1 MTSHMYIVLDSDLKL
16 DTNALSYEC
25 IKLSALFH
33 KTFYENLSLMRK
45 KTTDMFDEWNKMGN
59 KTCVIF
65 TTKEVIH
72 DLNKK
77 YNYIASFDCWCVKY
91 DSHSIVFSP
100 TTLTNCPKELF
111 LEKKEKVFCLNLEKI
126 TKIKPHCI
134 VARCNQGQKKSGVEK
149 GGDILLSLFKGT
161 VQKSFVD
168 LHEFNTLDGY
178 SSVTNLVIEA
188 QKHYEVPVTLGGDHS
203 LGLATVSGSLV
214 SYNNNVLV
222 IWIDAHGDINT
233 PKTSPTGSTHG
244 MPVAGLMRFA
254 KNTLIDSKYKLD
266 PKNIIYYGVRDLDMG
281 EIETIAKHGIHLA
294 KTLDEVYE
302 KINKYDNVHISFDV
316 DSIDPKIMPC
326 TGVKADNG
334 INPMDAK
341 AIIEYTL
348 SRDKLVALDV
358 VELNPDIEKESLDS
372 CVEIVADVIAG
383 VCL

>member
-1 MTSHMYIVLDSDLKL
+1 MTSHMYIVLDSELEL
-16 DTNALSYEC
+16 DTNAISYEC
-25 IKLSALFH
+25 IKLSSLFH
-33 KTFYENLSLMRK
+33 KTLYENLSLIKK
-45 KTTDMFDEWNKMGN
+45 KTTEMFDEWNISAN
-59 KTCVIF
+59 KTCIIF
-65 TTKEVIH
+65 TSKKVINE
-72 DLNKK
+72 LNKE
-77 YNYIASFDCWCVKY
+77 YNYPASLECWCVKY
-91 DSHSIVFSP
+91 DKHSLVFSP
-100 TTLTNCPKELF
+100 VSDDICPKELIS
-111 LEKKEKVFCLNLEKI
+111 LKKEKNLNLDKI

-134 VARCNQGQKKSGVEK
+134 IARCNQGQKKSGVEK
-149 GGDILLSLFKGT
+149 GGDILLSLFKDT

-168 LHEFNTLDGY
+168 LHEFNTIDGY

-188 QKHYEVPVTLGGDHS
+188 QKHHEVPVTLGGDHS

-233 PKTSPTGSTHG
+233 PKTSPTGNTHG

-266 PKNIIYYGVRDLDMG
+266 PKNIIYYGVRDLDKG
-281 EIETIAKHGIHLA
+281 EVETIAKHGIHLA
-294 KTLDEVYE
+294 KTLDEVYD

-334 INPMDAK
+334 INPKDAK

-348 SRDKLVALDV
+348 SRDKLIALDV
-358 VELNPDIEKESLDS
+358 VELNPDIEEESLES
-372 CVEIVADVIAG
+372 CLKIVADVITG